1 MAGVS
6 AANTILSGHWSEN
19 LFHTLPAGL
28 LNEARA
34 TRERR
39 EINMNQASPAESQV
53 RRRLGGGRV
62 ELQGLGE
69 ATHGVSLRGVS
80 QERKEGEGG
89 RRRRRETEELASL

>member
-28 LNEARA
+28 LNEAGA
-34 TRERR
+34 MREQR
-39 EINMNQASPAESQV
+39 EININQASPQV
-53 RRRLGGGRV
+53 ASDETSRWGQGRLG
-62 ELQGLGE
+62 ES
-69 ATHGVSLRGVS
+69 THGVSLRGVS

-89 RRRRRETEELASL
+89 RRRRRETEELVSL